1 MKLIL
6 ITSIKEDLQ
15 AVTHIL
21 EKAGI
26 SVFSVSPIVGHKTE
40 QHNYL
45 INNWFFGKND
55 SATDAL
61 VFFSFTNDEAAQK
74 ALALTKMHNVDQ
86 PSNFPVR
93 AFLLPVEDSSL

>member
-15 AVTHIL
+15 AVTHIM
-21 EKAGI
+21 EQAGI

-40 QHNYL
+40 HHNYL

-61 VFFSFTNDEAAQK
+61 VFFSFTSDEAAQK
-74 ALALTKMHNVDQ
+74 ALALTRAYNIEV